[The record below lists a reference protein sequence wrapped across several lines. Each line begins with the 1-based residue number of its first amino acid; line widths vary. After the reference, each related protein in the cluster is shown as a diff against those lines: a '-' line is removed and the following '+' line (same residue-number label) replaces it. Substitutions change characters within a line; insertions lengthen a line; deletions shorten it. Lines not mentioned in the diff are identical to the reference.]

1 MKIISNCS
9 LCNEHSL
16 HVIERNE
23 ATLMQ
28 CLYCGYATS
37 DKFVGDKEINSEYK
51 KLTKEMQ
58 EWAIEH
64 DGRIWIPGII
74 TLPEGM
80 VYPINVN
87 GELKWGYAKMIDIP
101 KEEQKNYPSPDG
113 GVYEQ
118 QYDVEN
124 ATTYDIF
131 YKCLEEL
138 NSQARESRI
147 SKLDLPE
154 LKKVTANGEKVQS

>member
-9 LCNEHSL
+9 LCEEHSL
-16 HVIERNE
+16 HVIEYDE
-23 ATLMQ
+23 VTLMQ

-37 DKFVGDKEINSEYK
+37 DKFVGDRETNIEYK
-51 KLTKEMQ
+51 KLTEEMQ
-58 EWAIEH
+58 RWSTEQ

-80 VYPINVN
+80 IYPIEIES
-87 GELKWGYAKMIDIP
+87 ELKWGYAKMIDIP
-101 KEEQKNYPSPDG
+101 KEEQKNYPTSDG

-118 QYDVEN
+118 RYDIEN
-124 ATTYDIF
+124 VIIYDIF

-138 NSQARESRI
+138 NKQAKESRI
-147 SKLDLPE
+147 SKLKLPK
-154 LKKVTANGEKVQS
+154 LKSVTTNGTQKI

>member
-1 MKIISNCS
+1 MKIVSNCP
-9 LCNEHSL
+9 LCEEHSL

-23 ATLMQ
+23 TTLMQ

-37 DKFVGDKEINSEYK
+37 DKFMGDKKTNSEYK

-58 EWAIEH
+58 TWATEH

-80 VYPINVN
+80 VYSF
-87 GELKWGYAKMIDIP
+87 EDAKKLKWGYAKMIDIP

-138 NSQARESRI
+138 NKQAKGKRV
-147 SKLDLPE
+147 SKLKLPK
-154 LKKVTANGEKVQS
+154 LKKVTSSAKKV